1 MAAAALPVIHSRP
14 GAWIDA
20 GRAAAARADPSA
32 ARLTQIPDFG
42 RRKGCRIM
50 AEGQPVR
57 HCLGSDP
64 RTEFRQRRREQGQ
77 VLPACLRRQVDVSC
91 RWYRGLLRN
100 GGKGTDDD
108 IAHPMPVQHGDYGGS
123 VQFGFTGSLM
133 LAHATSSAGDA
144 WRHA

>member
-1 MAAAALPVIHSRP
+1 MERDVELAVRT
-14 GAWIDA
+14 G
-20 GRAAAARADPSA
+20 
-32 ARLTQIPDFG
+32 QIPDFG
-42 RRKGCRIM
+42 GRQGRGIM

-57 HCLGSDP
+57 HRLGSDP
-64 RTEFRQRRREQGQ
+64 RIEFLQRRREPGQ
-77 VLPACLRRQVDVSC
+77 VLLACLRRQVDVSC

-100 GGKGTDDD
+100 SGKGTNDD
-108 IAHPMPVQHGDYGGS
+108 ITHLVPVQRGDYGGS